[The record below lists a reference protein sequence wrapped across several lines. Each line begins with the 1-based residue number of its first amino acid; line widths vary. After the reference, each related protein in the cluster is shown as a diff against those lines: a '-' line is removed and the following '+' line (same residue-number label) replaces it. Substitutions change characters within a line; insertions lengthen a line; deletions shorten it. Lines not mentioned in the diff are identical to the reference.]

1 MRATEATTEA
11 LKLKVDTER
20 DVLPNPEVTV
30 SQGQYADL
38 VTLLAELEA
47 EGYFAEPN
55 VTTQDRDALLSDP
68 EEEAFGQE
76 KYEAFVTFL
85 AELEAEGCLSELDA
99 ATLGQ
104 PRAQSWLE
112 HQVTKLIE
120 PIAAMRTK
128 TIAYFDRHTT
138 LTAKVACTLS

>member
-1 MRATEATTEA
+1 MKSTATISEA
-11 LKLKVDTER
+11 LELKVDT
-20 DVLPNPEVTV
+20 DKVILQNPEVT
-30 SQGQYADL
+30 GQRQYQDL
-38 VTLLAELEA
+38 VILLAELEA
-47 EGYFAEPN
+47 EGYFAELD
-55 VTTQDRDALLSDP
+55 VATQDRDELPSDP
-68 EEEAFGQE
+68 EEETFGQE
-76 KYEAFVTFL
+76 KYEAFVAFL

-112 HQVTKLIE
+112 HQVTKLIQ

-128 TIAYFDRHTT
+128 PIACFDRHTT